1 MVRRRAPTRAF
12 PAGAIEATA
21 KPGSAGWMP
30 STRWTRSRVGVDDQP
45 WLTVPPA
52 HVSVHEV
59 EHRFVAQ
66 RCEPS
71 EYVRARV
78 RQRFR
83 QHSCPAGHIE
93 HVSA

>member
-1 MVRRRAPTRAF
+1 MISPPGDGAAPRAHSSVAS
-12 PAGAIEATA
+12 AGAMEAPA

-66 RCEPS
+66 RSQSSSCSGIRS
-71 EYVRARV
+71 ERPAVARA
-78 RQRFR
+78 
-83 QHSCPAGHIE
+83 SWTM
-93 HVSA
+93 